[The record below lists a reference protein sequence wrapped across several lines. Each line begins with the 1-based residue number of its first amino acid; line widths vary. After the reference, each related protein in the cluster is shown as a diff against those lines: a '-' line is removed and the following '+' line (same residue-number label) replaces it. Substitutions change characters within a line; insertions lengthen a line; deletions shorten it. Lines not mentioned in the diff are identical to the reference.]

1 MLCQLDQYSFS
12 YGFLSTC
19 GALVAK
25 GLSDGSHTELLP
37 TPEQAA
43 LLAEGRQ
50 VITGVASPA
59 SSAPARN
66 GAPRLSF

>member
-1 MLCQLDQYSFS
+1 MLDEDGRPLA
-12 YGFLSTC
+12 L
-19 GALVAK
+19 LVAL

-59 SSAPARN
+59 SSAPTRN